1 MIGLGNNGCGKT
13 SLIMKLRPP
22 GEEELRKGAG
32 LEFTYLD
39 VHDEERDG
47 RNMVLSVL
55 HYLLCY

>member
-1 MIGLGNNGCGKT
+1 
-13 SLIMKLRPP
+13 MKLRPP